1 MIKRR
6 KHSWTKERPRRGSLT
21 AISPNLLRTN
31 VVFDPKITPT
41 IIGIWTRTRTL
52 QAVSDGRRHR
62 RRRRIALRNLPGHDA
77 PSDLPSVNPAVV
89 DDLCDRMGHLSLD
102 ALHEDPVLFTR
113 RVEELCCL
121 MARLTLEDRTD
132 DQSDIRKRCRSSD
145 NNQAL
150 PQPQNLPHDY
160 SLFDEEATILRHIAI
175 E

>member
-6 KHSWTKERPRRGSLT
+6 RHSWTKDRPRRGSLT
-21 AISPNLLRTN
+21 TISPSLLRTN

-41 IIGIWTRTRTL
+41 VIGIWTRTRTL

-62 RRRRIALRNLPGHDA
+62 RRRRIALRNLPCHDA
-77 PSDLPSVNPAVV
+77 PSDLPSVDPAVV

-102 ALHEDPVLFTR
+102 ASHEEPVLFTR
-113 RVEELCCL
+113 RVEELCRL

-132 DQSDIRKRCRSSD
+132 EQGGTRKRRRASD
-145 NNQAL
+145 KNQAL
-150 PQPQNLPHDY
+150 PPPQPPLHHH